1 MAQPPEEQKAQQN
14 LSPTL
19 VIYNEEISYFRSEKY
34 FINKAQCIIYAN
46 LKTHL
51 WSLSLDLPGLICS
64 YLTKTRRQSEG
75 HLSCLSWMS
84 WMSPGSSC
92 CLLFLS

>member
-34 FINKAQCIIYAN
+34 FINKAQCNIYATLEPLSGSAWIN
-46 LKTHL
+46 LQ
-51 WSLSLDLPGLICS
+51 LPD
-64 YLTKTRRQSEG
+64 
-75 HLSCLSWMS
+75 
-84 WMSPGSSC
+84 
-92 CLLFLS
+92 